1 MDQIQE
7 TTMQYHILL
16 FTMWEEP
23 GAWPLAR
30 SGWRFSLQDPHTL
43 QRIGFQSLAELC
55 SYLQQR
61 TALTAD
67 VAEDNL
73 STEEVGRV

>member
-1 MDQIQE
+1 MHYQ
-7 TTMQYHILL
+7 ILL

-30 SGWRFSLQDPHTL
+30 SGWRFSLQNPHTL

-55 SYLQQR
+55 SYLQQQM
-61 TALTAD
+61 ALTASA
-67 VAEDNL
+67 VEDDPP
-73 STEEVGRV
+73 TEEVGRF